1 MQMMHRTPSRTRK
14 RVLILVALWLI
25 GMAGSA
31 AAEVELGM
39 NYSWWR
45 FALKSPA
52 ECKARP
58 ASVFH
63 GNWIV
68 DQYHSPEVRQTVRD
82 QLRAMRAGG
91 FTRLRTLIFHRRPI
105 NDQLSGALL
114 SATGDL
120 SPRDRKNI
128 GEFVGDIA
136 RAGYRGLEIGF
147 GFVEQNSLFCRKQ
160 DWGDC
165 FEPARIEENWRFIS
179 QIADTANAA
188 AGAMTLRFDLQN
200 EGCPAP
206 SMRAAAVRN
215 AAHYLT
221 TIAARFQ
228 ARFGPIWLISCADSP
243 RAQRATLMADQL
255 GQAAL
260 SPRFIEIHTYR
271 TDAARVFEA
280 LDGADALAQRLDAS
294 LILGEMRYHSAEQN
308 AIVRDWL
315 QRRPRSRLREVYQWP
330 LRDPSSKCHMDS
342 GPPFSP

>member
-1 MQMMHRTPSRTRK
+1 MQCTPSRGRK
-14 RVLILVALWLI
+14 RGAILVALWLT
-25 GMAGSA
+25 GLAGGTA
-31 AAEVELGM
+31 AAEVEVGM

-45 FALKSPA
+45 FTPKTPA
-52 ECKARP
+52 ECEARP
-58 ASVFH
+58 ASVFR

-68 DQYHSPEVRQTVRD
+68 DQYHSPEVEGAVRD
-82 QLRAMRAGG
+82 QLRTMRAAG
-91 FTRLRTLIFHRRPI
+91 FTRLRTLVFHRRPI
-105 NDQLSGALL
+105 ADQLTGALL

-120 SPRDRKNI
+120 SPRDRKSV

-165 FEPARIEENWRFIS
+165 FESTRIEENWRFIS
-179 QIADTANAA
+179 QVAETARAA
-188 AGAMTLRFDLQN
+188 AGSMPLRFDLQN

-206 SMRAAAVRN
+206 SMRAPAIAN
-215 AAHYLT
+215 AAQYLT
-221 TIAARFQ
+221 TVAARFQ
-228 ARFGPIWLISCADSP
+228 ARFGSNWLISCADSP
-243 RAQRATLMADQL
+243 RSQRAALMVNQL
-255 GQAAL
+255 GRAGL

-271 TDAARVFEA
+271 AQPARVVEA
-280 LDGADALAQRLDAS
+280 LDGADDLAERLGAS
-294 LILGEMRYHSAEQN
+294 LIVGEMRYHSAEQN

-330 LRDPSSKCHMDS
+330 LHDPSSRCQMDS